1 MTPQRIDSR
10 NSTPRARAKPEDRA
24 CLTEIHRLRWE
35 AYTARRSSHSVQMAQ
50 HSGGSS
56 ACHAGNVLGAVRAG
70 PFTTVRRSFE
80 GARPGEPF
88 KQNGRGRNTALLAG
102 AKDNKLY
109 AQREDRRPVSP
120 IQVLAGT
127 IIPATRLRA
136 MNFGLSSPAIATVTE
151 AFHGSLTA
159 IMLLNFGTAWG
170 PGNRGSRQGNGMV
183 LTAAAITKFS
193 LSLFTSEDFHAK

>member
-1 MTPQRIDSR
+1 MAEASIRLKSEGFLPKGDS
-10 NSTPRARAKPEDRA
+10 KPEDRA
-24 CLTEIHRLRWE
+24 CLTEIHRLRRE

-56 ACHAGNVLGAVRAG
+56 ACHAGNVLSAVRA
-70 PFTTVRRSFE
+70 VQAE
-80 GARPGEPF
+80 C
-88 KQNGRGRNTALLAG
+88 RGRNTALLAG

-151 AFHGSLTA
+151 AFQGLRG
-159 IMLLNFGTAWG
+159 NF
-170 PGNRGSRQGNGMV
+170 
-183 LTAAAITKFS
+183 FS
-193 LSLFTSEDFHAK
+193 GVR